1 MHRCLELASLGAGHT
16 APNPMVGSVLV
27 YEDRQT
33 GEERI
38 IGEGYHE
45 QYGQRHA
52 EANCVASVKEEDLP
66 LIAQSTLYVS
76 LEPCAHYGKQP
87 PCADLIIDRRI
98 PRVVV
103 GCRDPFPQV
112 NGKGIDKLLAAG
124 VEVRIGVLE
133 KECIDFNRRFLTFNT
148 LNRPYIVLKWAQSA
162 DGKIGG
168 VGYAGAK
175 GLGAGAAGGGE
186 AGNGGGRVG
195 QAGAGRTLI
204 SNEYT
209 NRLVHQWRSE
219 EAAILVGTRTALTDD
234 PALTARLWHGPD
246 PIRLVIDKDLRLP
259 GSLQL
264 FDRKVRTIVF
274 NTLRHEETY
283 NLQYYQLA
291 TDSSLIH
298 QVAVALTAL
307 NIQSVLVEGGARLL
321 QSFIDE
327 GYWDEA
333 RVITNNDLEL
343 PGGLAAPVLIDGKL
357 NGRETL
363 GSDSIRYYKRGS

>member
-45 QYGQRHA
+45 RYGERHA
-52 EANCVASVKEEDLP
+52 EANCVASVKAEDRP

-87 PCADLIIDRRI
+87 PCADLIIDLQI

-112 NGKGIDKLLAAG
+112 NGKGIEKLLAAG

-133 KECIDFNRRFLTFNT
+133 KECIDLNRRFLTFNT

-162 DGKIGG
+162 DGKIAGVWEGG
-168 VGYAGAK
+168 EGKA
-175 GLGAGAAGGGE
+175 GAGAAGD
-186 AGNGGGRVG
+186 GGGGNAGVAG
-195 QAGAGRTLI
+195 GGGAGRTLI

-209 NRLVHQWRSE
+209 NRLVHKWRSE
-219 EAAILVGTRTALTDD
+219 EAAILVGTRTALADD
-234 PALTARLWHGPD
+234 PALTVRLWSGPD
-246 PIRLVIDKDLRLP
+246 PIRLVIDNNLRLP
-259 GSLQL
+259 DSLRL
-264 FDRKVRTIVF
+264 FDRKAPTIVF
-274 NTLRHEETY
+274 NTQRHEETE
-283 NLQYYQLA
+283 NLFYYQLA
-291 TDSSLIH
+291 ADSSLVH
-298 QVAVALTAL
+298 QVVVALYAV

-333 RVITNNDLEL
+333 RVITNNDLEIS
-343 PGGLAAPVLIDGKL
+343 GGLPAPVLKGGELCGK
-357 NGRETL
+357 ETL
-363 GSDSIRYYKRGS
+363 VSDTIRYYKKILR

>member
-45 QYGQRHA
+45 RYGERHA
-52 EANCVASVKEEDLP
+52 EANCVASVKAEDRP

-87 PCADLIIDRRI
+87 PCADLIIDRQI

-112 NGKGIDKLLAAG
+112 NGKGIEKLLAAG
-124 VEVRIGVLE
+124 VEVRTGVLE

-168 VGYAGAK
+168 
-175 GLGAGAAGGGE
+175 AAGGGGR
-186 AGNGGGRVG
+186 AGVAGG
-195 QAGAGRTLI
+195 
-204 SNEYT
+204 
-209 NRLVHQWRSE
+209 
-219 EAAILVGTRTALTDD
+219 
-234 PALTARLWHGPD
+234 
-246 PIRLVIDKDLRLP
+246 
-259 GSLQL
+259 
-264 FDRKVRTIVF
+264 
-274 NTLRHEETY
+274 
-283 NLQYYQLA
+283 
-291 TDSSLIH
+291 
-298 QVAVALTAL
+298 
-307 NIQSVLVEGGARLL
+307 
-321 QSFIDE
+321 
-327 GYWDEA
+327 
-333 RVITNNDLEL
+333 
-343 PGGLAAPVLIDGKL
+343 
-357 NGRETL
+357 
-363 GSDSIRYYKRGS
+363 